1 MTYSDEK
8 RASEY
13 LLSVHARMPDFL
25 RPLLYLLV
33 LFFYASPLQRRELF
47 SSIAARAARL
57 MELANWRRSRIEFRR
72 RFAEFYGSLGV
83 FGLYPDHLRALPPFK
98 YQ

>member
-1 MTYSDEK
+1 
-8 RASEY
+8 
-13 LLSVHARMPDFL
+13 MPDYL

-33 LFFYASPLQRRELF
+33 LFFTHHRCSGGTFFHRLPLEQ
-47 SSIAARAARL
+47 RL

-72 RFAEFYGSLGV
+72 RFVEFYGSLGV